1 MKIAILMSTY
11 NGEKYLDEQ
20 LESIFKNFAENLDI
34 NDIEITNDVNVDVKV
49 DWLSNVIDCPITDLS
64 STLKYILGAIIL
76 GSGTY
81 LVYRNVKKSKNN
93 I

>member
-1 MKIAILMSTY
+1 MK
-11 NGEKYLDEQ
+11 NKYHLAT
-20 LESIFKNFAENLDI
+20 NFNIKKEI
-34 NDIEITNDVNVDVKV
+34 NMKTSVEWLREYADVNVDVKV